1 MRSYVDQKIKVRQ
14 EDIKMPRE
22 LSQKDIDI
30 LKQLAPECKGLD
42 CAGSGAP
49 YRSLL
54 PPLANHFATNENDF
68 RERLEKLSTKDLQ
81 YLLLLIENGSESLGC
96 VPPDYMQVFVDL
108 VVKKLGEEK
117 ARAVFRTYLMD
128 PRC

>member
-1 MRSYVDQKIKVRQ
+1 MFESLVKA
-14 EDIKMPRE
+14 
-22 LSQKDIDI
+22 L
-30 LKQLAPECKGLD
+30 GLD
-42 CAGSGAP
+42 PNDRAIKR
-49 YRSLL
+49 YRERVARINALEEEISSWDDSV
-54 PPLANHFATNENDF
+54 LAASSERF